1 MTASEQLLSAFSQM
15 YFFEELVQDNLQFSD
30 QKGNSIELADLILN
44 LGDVVV
50 AIQVK
55 ERTELSQTN
64 DIATEMKWFSN
75 KMHLAKKQVKNTV
88 EVIKNGG
95 LPAFRNKRGVEKSI
109 DAEAEIIPLV
119 VFVNNAIVEY
129 PHVLGK
135 HSEDGL
141 TVNCMSL
148 HDFQEMCNKL
158 ISPAEIVDYLNYR
171 CSFYESNGSVN
182 LLITDVSETDLL
194 ITRPTANEALISQF
208 LLEKYG
214 MDELKRGTEQFEL
227 FRWFVQ
233 QTAIRSTA
241 GRDDP
246 ATYAI
251 LLFLAHFH
259 RDEIRAFW
267 DRLILARDK
276 AQCHD
281 YDIAGSLRRENEYA
295 IFFVAAPPMQ
305 ALPMEY
311 LLEKARKKCEPKVL
325 LQVYV
330 WWEDEEN
337 YRIDYMLWDCKTNS
351 NV

>member
-44 LGDVVV
+44 LGDTVV
-50 AIQVK
+50 AIQIK
-55 ERTELSQTN
+55 ERTEAYQTN
-64 DIATEMKWFSN
+64 DGAAEMKWFN
-75 KMHLAKKQVKNTV
+75 KKMYSAKKQVKNTI
-88 EVIKNGG
+88 ESIRSGNI
-95 LPAFRNKRGVEKSI
+95 PPFRNKRGIETLI
-109 DAEAEIIPLV
+109 RADAKVIPLV
-119 VFVNNAIVEY
+119 VFMNDAIAEY
-129 PHVLGK
+129 PRVLEK

-158 ISPAEIVDYLNYR
+158 ISPAEIIDYLNYR
-171 CSFYESNGSVN
+171 CSFYESNGPVN
-182 LLITDVSETDLL
+182 ILITDVSETDLL
-194 ITRPTANEALISQF
+194 ITRPTANEALVSQF

-214 MDELKRGTEQFEL
+214 IGELKRGPKQFEL
-227 FRWFVQ
+227 FRWFIQ
-233 QTAIRSTA
+233 QTAIRSTV

-267 DRLILARDK
+267 DRLIFARDK

-281 YDIAGSLRRENEYA
+281 YDITGSLRRENEYA

-311 LLEKARKKCEPKVL
+311 LLEKARKKCDPKVL

-337 YRIDYMLWDCKTNS
+337 YRIDYLLLDREEKKEG
-351 NV
+351 